1 MTAPTAE
8 PDPRLERLLG
18 GPALA
23 PLRLRLRRWFE
34 RHARGAEPRSL
45 SLTQLGVAEH
55 EALALLTGTRGTA
68 TRSLRLDLGPLD
80 ARLQAVGVADSLRD
94 ALERLDGVIV
104 HRVAERSAMQTAWS
118 ALIDQ
123 AGRDTRLNGW
133 LQTAGASALLKRLAR
148 QDADAAESLLS
159 RASTVMR
166 RLPAAGIP
174 RAQLAAQTLGDAHA
188 LDASQ
193 PIATLVLAAWRQA
206 QTDEQITEGE
216 PTDDRARDIWARAGV
231 LVNELARPALLLN
244 LPVQG
249 PSSGRWAPGEPAYLS
264 LRQLL
269 RTPIDWQ
276 VARTPVFVCENPN
289 LLAIAADRLG
299 ARCAPLVCTDG
310 MPSAAQR
317 TLLTQLAHAGA
328 RLHYHGD
335 FDWPGIQIANH
346 VLRTWPA
353 EPWRLASG
361 DYEAAARTAPHA
373 RRNLPETGVAATWD
387 SQLAPAMSHHGLAI
401 AEEALADTLID
412 DLRLSREMVAAQK
425 SING

>member
-1 MTAPTAE
+1 MTAPTTE

-34 RHARGAEPRSL
+34 RHAQGAEPESL
-45 SLTQLGVAEH
+45 FLAQLDAAEH
-55 EALALLTGTRGTA
+55 EALALLTGTRSTA
-68 TRSLRLDLGPLD
+68 TRSLRLNLAQLD
-80 ARLQAVGVADSLRD
+80 ARLQAVGVANSLRD
-94 ALERLDGVIV
+94 ALEQLDGVIA
-104 HRVAERSAMQTAWS
+104 HRAAVRSAVQTAWS

-123 AGRDTRLNGW
+123 AGRDTRLHGW

-148 QDADAAESLLS
+148 QDVAVAESLLL
-159 RASTVMR
+159 RASAVMC
-166 RLPAAGIP
+166 RLPGTGTP
-174 RAQLAAQTLGDAHA
+174 RAQLAAQTLGNAHA

-193 PIATLVLAAWRQA
+193 PIATLVLAAWRHA
-206 QTDEQITEGE
+206 EADEHITEAE

-244 LPVQG
+244 LPVHG
-249 PSSGRWAPGEPAYLS
+249 RSSGLWATGEPAYLS

-269 RTPIDWQ
+269 RTPLDWQ
-276 VARTPVFVCENPN
+276 VAHTPVFVCENPN

-299 ARCAPLVCTDG
+299 PLCAPLVCTDG

-317 TLLTQLAHAGA
+317 TLLTQLAQAGA

-353 EPWRLASG
+353 QPWRLAAS
-361 DYEAAARTAPHA
+361 DYAAAAQTAPHA
-373 RRNLPETGVAATWD
+373 GRNLPDSGVAATWD
-387 SQLAPAMSHHGLAI
+387 SQLAPAMSHYGLAI
-401 AEEALADTLID
+401 AEEALADILIA
-412 DLRLSREMVAAQK
+412 DLRLS
-425 SING
+425 

>member
-1 MTAPTAE
+1 MTVPTTE

-34 RHARGAEPRSL
+34 RHAQGAEPDSL
-45 SLTQLGVAEH
+45 LLAQLDAAEH
-55 EALALLTGTRGTA
+55 EALALLSGTRSTA
-68 TRSLRLDLGPLD
+68 TRSLRLNLAQLD
-80 ARLQAVGVADSLRD
+80 ARLQAVGIANSLRD
-94 ALERLDGVIV
+94 ALERLDGVIA
-104 HRVAERSAMQTAWS
+104 HRAAVRSAVQTAWS
-118 ALIDQ
+118 ALIARPD
-123 AGRDTRLNGW
+123 GDTRLRGW

-148 QDADAAESLLS
+148 QDVAAAESLLS
-159 RASTVMR
+159 RASAVLR
-166 RLPAAGIP
+166 RLPATGIP
-174 RAQLAAQTLGDAHA
+174 RAQLAAQTLGSAHA

-193 PIATLVLAAWRQA
+193 PIATLVLAAWRHA
-206 QTDEQITEGE
+206 EADEHITEAE

-244 LPVQG
+244 LPVHG
-249 PSSGRWAPGEPAYLS
+249 PSSGLWTPGEPAYLS

-269 RTPIDWQ
+269 RTPLDWQ
-276 VARTPVFVCENPN
+276 VAHTPVFVCENPN

-299 ARCAPLVCTDG
+299 ALCAPLVCTDG

-335 FDWPGIQIANH
+335 FDWPGIQIVNH

-353 EPWRLASG
+353 QPWRLAAS
-361 DYEAAARTAPHA
+361 DYAAAAQTAPHVG
-373 RRNLPETGVAATWD
+373 RNLPDSGIEATWD
-387 SQLAPAMSHHGLAI
+387 SQLSPAMNHYGLAI
-401 AEEALADTLID
+401 AEEALADILIE
-412 DLRLSREMVAAQK
+412 DLRLS
-425 SING
+425 

>member
-1 MTAPTAE
+1 MTQPTTE

-34 RHARGAEPRSL
+34 RHAQGAEPDSL
-45 SLTQLGVAEH
+45 LLAQLDAPEH
-55 EALALLTGTRGTA
+55 EALALLTGTRSTA
-68 TRSLRLDLGPLD
+68 TRSLRLDLAQLD
-80 ARLQAVGVADSLRD
+80 ARLQAVGIANSLRD
-94 ALERLDGVIV
+94 ALERLDGVIA
-104 HRVAERSAMQTAWS
+104 HRAAVRSAVQTAWS

-123 AGRDTRLNGW
+123 AGRDTRLHDW

-148 QDADAAESLLS
+148 QDVATAESLLS
-159 RASTVMR
+159 QASVVMR
-166 RLPAAGIP
+166 RLPATGTP
-174 RAQLAAQTLGDAHA
+174 RAQLAAQTLGNAHA

-193 PIATLVLAAWRQA
+193 PIATLVLAAWRHA
-206 QTDEQITEGE
+206 EADDQITETE
-216 PTDDRARDIWARAGV
+216 PTDDRPRDIWARAGV

-244 LPVQG
+244 LPVRG
-249 PSSGRWAPGEPAYLS
+249 SSPGLWTPGEPAYLS

-269 RTPIDWQ
+269 RTPLDWQ
-276 VARTPVFVCENPN
+276 VAHTPVFVCENPN

-299 ARCAPLVCTDG
+299 ALCAPLVCTDG

-353 EPWRLASG
+353 QPWRLAGS
-361 DYEAAARTAPHA
+361 DYEAAAQTAPHA
-373 RRNLPETGVAATWD
+373 GRNLPDRSVAATWD
-387 SQLAPAMSHHGLAI
+387 SQLAPAMSHYGLTI
-401 AEEALADTLID
+401 AEEALADILIE
-412 DLRLSREMVAAQK
+412 DLRQS
-425 SING
+425 